1 MFYEPGK
8 TPSGLPL
15 NPFKSCCVPRPIGW
29 ISTVGRDGSHN
40 LAPFSQFQN
49 VAYDPPMVMV
59 SANRR
64 QDGSL
69 KDTIRHIIDTGEF
82 VWSMATYAQREQVA
96 ASAQEFAPGVDEF
109 EAVGIA
115 HLPAR
120 RVRARR
126 VAGSPAH
133 FECVSRQIIE
143 LAGHTPEAHTHLVIA
158 EVIAI
163 HLDDDH
169 ITPEGRFDVLRA
181 RPLARMG
188 YLDYTSVESVF
199 EMTIPNFRSGQVV
212 EFLTDP
218 AQGRP
223 GQTAPAS
230 HQDPR

>member
-29 ISTVGRDGSHN
+29 ISTVGADGAHN

-64 QDGSL
+64 QDGTL
-69 KDTIRHIIDTGEF
+69 KDTIRNIMATGEF

-115 HLPAR
+115 HLPAQ
-120 RVRARR
+120 RVKARR

-133 FECVSRQIIE
+133 FECRSRQVID
-143 LAGHTPEAHTHLVIA
+143 LPGNTPEAHTHLVIA

-163 HLDDDH
+163 HLDDAY
-169 ITPEGRFDVLRA
+169 ITADGRFDVLRA

-199 EMTIPNFRSGQVV
+199 EMQVPDFRVGQVI

-218 AQGRP
+218 AQ
-223 GQTAPAS
+223 AP
-230 HQDPR
+230 RTG

>member
-29 ISTVGRDGSHN
+29 ISTVGVDGSHN

-59 SANRR
+59 SGNRR

-69 KDTIRHIIDTGEF
+69 KDTIRNIIDTGEF
-82 VWSMATYAQREQVA
+82 VWSMATYAQREQVS
-96 ASAQEFAPGVDEF
+96 ASAQEFPPGVDEF
-109 EAVGIA
+109 EALGIA
-115 HLPAR
+115 HLPAQ

-133 FECVSRQIIE
+133 FECRSRQVID
-143 LAGHTPEAHTHLVIA
+143 LPGNTPEAHTHLVIA

-169 ITPEGRFDVLRA
+169 ITADGRFDVLRA

-199 EMTIPNFRSGQVV
+199 EMRVPDFRVGQVI
-212 EFLTDP
+212 EYLTDP
-218 AQGRP
+218 AQRHPPP
-223 GQTAPAS
+223 GA
-230 HQDPR
+230 